1 MSRPPRPSF
10 HVRLSPELKSRL
22 EEVRG
27 RKSLNREVND
37 RLERSFGED
46 LAMQFGEIIAA
57 YLAPLDEEDRT
68 KALRL
73 ASELAAVLAAK
84 PRKRAP

>member
-37 RLERSFGED
+37 RLQRSFGED
-46 LAMQFGEIIAA
+46 LATRFGEIIAT
-57 YLAPLDEEDRT
+57 YLAPLDPDDR
-68 KALRL
+68 AEVVRL
-73 ASELAAVLAAK
+73 ASELATALAVK
-84 PRKRAP
+84 PRKRSS